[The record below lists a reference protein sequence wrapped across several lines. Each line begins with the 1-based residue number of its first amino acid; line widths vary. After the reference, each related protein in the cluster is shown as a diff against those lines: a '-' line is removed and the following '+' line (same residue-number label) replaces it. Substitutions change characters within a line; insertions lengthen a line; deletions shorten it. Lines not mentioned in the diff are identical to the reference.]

1 MTICVLATASAGAF
15 VSASPWTG
23 MPCRAGNEV
32 PLEMVLQAAK
42 ANRYIV
48 YATGQY

>member
-15 VSASPWTG
+15 VSAS
-23 MPCRAGNEV
+23 RAVPGRINEV